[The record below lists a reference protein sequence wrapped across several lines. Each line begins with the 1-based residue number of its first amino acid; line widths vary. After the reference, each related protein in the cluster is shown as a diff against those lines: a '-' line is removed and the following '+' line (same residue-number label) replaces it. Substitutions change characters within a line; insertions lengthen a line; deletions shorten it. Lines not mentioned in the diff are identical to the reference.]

1 MPVLNFIEIEPYNMY
16 SLVSGFFSFFAFS
29 EVVYF
34 FFAVYYFTVDLF
46 IFLLLLIGI
55 CIDFHLGLL

>member
-29 EVVYF
+29 EVVFF

-46 IFLLLLIGI
+46 VFFVVV
-55 CIDFHLGLL
+55 DRHLY

>member
-1 MPVLNFIEIEPYNMY
+1 MY

-46 IFLLLLIGI
+46 VFFVVV
-55 CIDFHLGLL
+55 DRHLY